1 MKRIYK
7 YPLTTNGVITEIKGR
22 LNKLLSIQ
30 AQSNGVYCWIEMDD
44 DVEEISISLVGIGT
58 GWEFPEIIT
67 ECMNYV
73 DTVQFGEYVW
83 HYYWCSTD
91 QLKMKND
98 FIVFQN

>member
-1 MKRIYK
+1 MAKRIYK
-7 YPLTTNGVITEIKGR
+7 YPLTTNGVVTEIKGK

-30 AQSNGVYCWIEMDD
+30 AQSNGIYCWVELDD

-73 DTVQFGEYVW
+73 DTVQLGEYVW
-83 HYYWCSTD
+83 HYYWCMTD
-91 QLKMKND
+91 QLNSTVEEKK
-98 FIVFQN
+98 